1 MGVAPM
7 RVEILTGISGL
18 EFFECYPRRIVDR
31 LDNIEVNLIDLTS
44 LKINKKAA
52 GRHKDLDDLENLP

>member
-18 EFFECYPRRIVDR
+18 EFSECYPRRIVDR
-31 LDNIEVNLIDLTS
+31 LDDIEVNLIDLTS